1 MHTQVLLINANYAP
15 LAVVSLPR
23 AMRLLARQKAEVLE
37 ADERAITT
45 GTAGVTVARPLVRTN
60 GGPTSG
66 GDPVKSFGTIDL
78 NLSYRLTEFAGLGE
92 TQLFVDTTNLTDK
105 APPQYNAF
113 NTNGS
118 AGYDNIN
125 ASPIGRVITLGVR
138 AKF

>member
-1 MHTQVLLINANYAP
+1 M
-15 LAVVSLPR
+15 
-23 AMRLLARQKAEVLE
+23 
-37 ADERAITT
+37 
-45 GTAGVTVARPLVRTN
+45 ARPVVRTN
-60 GGPTSG
+60 GVPTSG
-66 GDPVKSFGTIDL
+66 GDPVKSFSTIDL
-78 NLSYRLTEFAGLGE
+78 NLSYRLADFAGISE
-92 TQLFVDTTNLTDK
+92 TQLFLDATNLTDK